1 MFHLIILLLIFY
13 SPWFLN
19 GGAMK
24 HKVYTVNLV
33 EIPGPSMERPTP
45 SPAKKAPAVKKKD
58 IITKKANVIEKKP
71 GMVLP
76 SKKTIAPKKTVVAK
90 KEVVTPQKEETAT
103 ATAKQETA
111 ALEAGGEALSLDSSQ
126 FPYIYYLRILKNKIY
141 ENWSPPVVQDTTAKL
156 QDVVIQFKILKNGEI
171 VDSQIEKSSGIG
183 FFDQSALRAVI
194 LASPLPPL
202 PEEFEEEF
210 LGVHLGFSY
219 KRSHNG

>member
-1 MFHLIILLLIFY
+1 
-13 SPWFLN
+13 
-19 GGAMK
+19 MK

-33 EIPGPSMERPTP
+33 EIPGPGMERPTP
-45 SPAKKAPAVKKKD
+45 SPAVKKKA
-58 IITKKANVIEKKP
+58 IITKKANIIEKKP
-71 GMVLP
+71 EMVLP
-76 SKKTIAPKKTVVAK
+76 SSKKTIAPKKTVVAK
-90 KEVVTPQKEETAT
+90 KEVVTPKKEETAT

-111 ALEAGGEALSLDSSQ
+111 ALESGGQALSLDSSQ

-141 ENWSPPVVQDTTAKL
+141 ENWSPPVVEDTTEKL
-156 QDVVIQFKILKNGEI
+156 QDVVIQFKILKNGKI
-171 VDSQIEKSSGIG
+171 VDSRIEKSSGIG

-219 KRSHNG
+219 KRPNG